1 MEWNQNQRLLPKSEK
16 MNIFS
21 LFDNGFV
28 SIFGKGKGT
37 NTLFGKKFILLFE
50 ISKGLNEHRAKG
62 QSVSV
67 AKNWHKLRFFAIFG
81 TNCLLIQRGKI

>member
-1 MEWNQNQRLLPKSEK
+1 

-50 ISKGLNEHRAKG
+50 ISKGLNEHRAKC

-67 AKNWHKLRFFAIFG
+67 AKN
-81 TNCLLIQRGKI
+81 